1 MRVCKLCGEPRGRIF
16 NRHGG
21 CRKRHESALEELLER
36 CTTCALGRTPIEGV
50 YEALSLASRNFV
62 TESEIRD
69 ALITGFEEAVDIALY
84 DALVSDVEER
94 HLNTFKKNF
103 DLPEIELDRHGA
115 CRKMSLGIRVR
126 GISEGQMPFNLWESR
141 LGDLPF
147 GLQESEKC
155 VWIFSGVRLET
166 KSTDDRGL
174 LALTT
179 KRLLY
184 GGRIERHQIPY
195 GRIFNLSREL
205 NGFSVNQGA
214 ATKSY
219 ALENGWFAWRL
230 LSDLV
235 KRD

>member
-1 MRVCKLCGEPRGRIF
+1 MRVCKLCGEPTGRFF
-16 NRHGG
+16 NRHRG
-21 CRKRHESALEELLER
+21 CKKRHASALEQLIER
-36 CTTCALGRTPIEGV
+36 STKCALGKVSVEEV
-50 YEALSLASRNFV
+50 YDAQHFASANFV

-69 ALITGFEEAVDIALY
+69 ALIAGFEEAVDIALY
-84 DALVSDVEER
+84 DAIVSDVEER

-103 DLPEIELDRHGA
+103 HLPETELDRHGA
-115 CRKMSLGIRVR
+115 CGKMSLGIRVR
-126 GISEGQMPFNLWESR
+126 EISKGQMPFNLWESR
-141 LGDLPF
+141 LANLPF

-155 VWIFSGVRLET
+155 VWIFSGVHLET
-166 KSTDDRGL
+166 KSVDDRGL

-184 GGRIERHQIPY
+184 GGRIEKHQIPY
-195 GRIFNLSREL
+195 GRIFNLSREW

-235 KRD
+235 KKD